1 MTPAANTLSA
11 LLLGAL
17 VAPAGAGATTSRV
30 IVSGL
35 PDAGV
40 QVATAVDEAGGQ
52 ILRPLGVI
60 DGVVAEV
67 PRDRLDEVRRSVG
80 VRGVV
85 PDGTVTVS
93 SAHDGFVAQDW
104 AGSLPVVADVV
115 GADRFWAQGHH
126 GAGVDVAL
134 IDTGVSE
141 VPGLDAGQV
150 LHGPDL
156 SFDSQDP
163 STIHVDTYGHGTHM
177 AGIIAGRDAG
187 AALPSAVD
195 DDHFLGVAPAA
206 RLVSVKIG
214 DRNGIVVV
222 AAAGNGGH
230 RARLSSP
237 AYSPHVLAVGATDSM
252 ATRTTTDDEIP
263 TWSSCDPLRN
273 PDVVAPGRSIVSA
286 RTPVSY
292 VAHHHPESEVTPT
305 LARGSGTSQAAAV
318 VSGAAALPI
327 GQRPDI
333 TPDGVK
339 ALLTGTADSGNRPSS
354 SNGSSSRPSG
364 WTACSATCWTS
375 IDSTEA

>member
-230 RARLSSP
+230 RARLASP

-263 TWSSCDPLRN
+263 TWSSVRSAPQPRRRRPRAFDRQRPHAGVLRCAPPPRVGGH
-273 PDVVAPGRSIVSA
+273 PDARARQWDLAGSCRRVGRRSPADRPAPRHHTGR
-286 RTPVSY
+286 R
-292 VAHHHPESEVTPT
+292 
-305 LARGSGTSQAAAV
+305 Q
-318 VSGAAALPI
+318 GAA
-327 GQRPDI
+327 
-333 TPDGVK
+333 DGH
-339 ALLTGTADSGNRPSS
+339 R
-354 SNGSSSRPSG
+354 
-364 WTACSATCWTS
+364 
-375 IDSTEA
+375 